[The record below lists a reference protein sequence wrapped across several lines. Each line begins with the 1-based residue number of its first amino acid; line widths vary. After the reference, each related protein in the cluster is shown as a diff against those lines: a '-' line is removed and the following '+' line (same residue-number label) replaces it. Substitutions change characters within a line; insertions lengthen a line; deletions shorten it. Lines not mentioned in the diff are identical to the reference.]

1 MVILISII
9 QLFKL
14 ITMPTRIDRAMTAIK
29 VNVEILKKDKIPFI
43 FAAKPKN
50 TVTHGTNYA
59 MEFFNRNVN
68 EFEEAFVRDVRDMCD
83 IAGADGDANAPVDA
97 QDDEIMR
104 MKAPLRLANNNEIRD
119 YARYLIVRDRSM
131 RIPESNNKRIKY
143 GEESW
148 KPSFWP
154 DEMFCWSSSRKNF
167 SDVKIRDFPGNIS
180 ILDVLREAIKRCLE
194 RAGKDPENYFD
205 NQGFTDEI
213 RNKRIR
219 NRGIY
224 QEHIMEDNEMQE
236 PREVVAAEEGAVF
249 VPRRPN
255 MYANQDNGEREEEE
269 ETEPVGNND
278 DIDDIGD
285 IGDELDV
292 DNYIRNVRENDATTQ
307 SANNEAEE
315 TESAQQT
322 LRRSKRN
329 ITLVSYSVSSK
340 SDLSTES
347 EPSYAPSLA
356 SIAESTLSNSST
368 TLRRSKRTQKRKIVF
383 DNSDNLL
390 KKLKRRQKNIISE
403 SLERLIRPP
412 SKATQQKEQEQ
423 AARER
428 SMEERIAEEQ
438 RQHEER
444 MSILEKEEQKREK
457 ANAKARAESKK
468 IKEKADQLRANLSM
482 ESIKMMFK
490 NNLKYFKNIEKG
502 LEKSW
507 RHTMFHSSEEK
518 ARKDRVLL
526 ENAVVQPF
534 SNAQHDM
541 IFNLMKQVWLSD
553 HAMKIKNSKYV
564 NLVLLPEVFIT
575 IYQRYFSLPT
585 KDIAEKYMKDAG
597 SMDPEDISPDSS
609 LLL

>member
-50 TVTHGTNYA
+50 TVTHGTTYA

-457 ANAKARAESKK
+457 ANAKARAE
-468 IKEKADQLRANLSM
+468 
-482 ESIKMMFK
+482 
-490 NNLKYFKNIEKG
+490 
-502 LEKSW
+502 
-507 RHTMFHSSEEK
+507 
-518 ARKDRVLL
+518 
-526 ENAVVQPF
+526 
-534 SNAQHDM
+534 
-541 IFNLMKQVWLSD
+541 
-553 HAMKIKNSKYV
+553 
-564 NLVLLPEVFIT
+564 
-575 IYQRYFSLPT
+575 
-585 KDIAEKYMKDAG
+585 
-597 SMDPEDISPDSS
+597 
-609 LLL
+609 